1 MQFVSKHGHKT
12 SWKTM
17 LRVLPPTLK
26 LVSQLQLGFCKL
38 RESRLLIGELSAPLW
53 AVPNKASLVDL
64 LDVVFFFNQ
73 AHFLSQSSSLHFSII
88 IVDVFGLRDG
98 VRIGDSDQDNGKC
111 EPAAMQTLFRLKKHY
126 RIVRESSMKGA
137 QQPNDVPN
145 TPGVWKWFLSMLWES
160 FSLIWSC
167 PKNLHLF

>member
-1 MQFVSKHGHKT
+1 MKNDVARFTTYVKT
-12 SWKTM
+12 CLTTTT
-17 LRVLPPTLK
+17 R
-26 LVSQLQLGFCKL
+26 FCEL

-111 EPAAMQTLFRLKKHY
+111 EPAAMQTLFRLKKHH

-137 QQPNDVPN
+137 QQPID
-145 TPGVWKWFLSMLWES
+145 GSKYAQSMKMI
-160 FSLIWSC
+160 SLYALRVFFA
-167 PKNLHLF
+167 NLKLP